1 MNKVC
6 GNQQDYIPVREDR
19 SRYVISYGLKEAP
32 NNLYCWYEI
41 YIYKKQ
47 KSYISFQDV
56 KDAILD
62 DINSQTDYKILTG
75 LVWNDKPVWLST
87 ENQFN
92 FSEGERKAKDNPSIL
107 PVTYKIGQDAD
118 GNPVYHTFTTV
129 EEIVGF
135 YDVCFAYINQCLNE
149 GWQRKDGIDW
159 EPYKA
164 YFPEPEEP
172 ETEKS

>member
-6 GNQQDYIPVREDR
+6 GYKSDYIPVRHDV
-19 SRYVISYGLKEAP
+19 SRFVISYGLEESS
-32 NNLYCWYEI
+32 NGFCTWYEI

-47 KSYISFQDV
+47 KGNLFSDEI
-56 KDAILD
+56 KEAIIN

-75 LVWNDKPVWLST
+75 LVWNDKPVWLSK

-107 PVTYKIGQDAD
+107 PVTYKIGQDSD

-129 EEIVGF
+129 EDIVGF
-135 YDVCFAYINQCLNE
+135 YDTCFAYINQCLNE
-149 GWQRKDGIDW
+149 GWQRKDNIDW
-159 EPYKA
+159 SLYVDTPSSEP
-164 YFPEPEEP
+164 
-172 ETEKS
+172 

>member
-1 MNKVC
+1 MSKISGQYN
-6 GNQQDYIPVREDR
+6 DFHYISEDE
-19 SRYVISYGLKEAP
+19 SRLIIGYDLKQVSETM
-32 NNLYCWYEI
+32 YEWYEI

-47 KSYISFQDV
+47 KSYLSFQDV

-92 FSEGERKAKDNPSIL
+92 FSEGERKAKDNPSRL
-107 PVTYKIGQDAD
+107 PITYKIGQDSD

-129 EEIVGF
+129 EEITGF
-135 YDVCFAYINQCLNE
+135 YDTCFAYINQCLNE
-149 GWQRKDGIDW
+149 GWQRKDSIYW
-159 EPYKA
+159 TPYEEALEPV
-164 YFPEPEEP
+164 
-172 ETEKS
+172 TE